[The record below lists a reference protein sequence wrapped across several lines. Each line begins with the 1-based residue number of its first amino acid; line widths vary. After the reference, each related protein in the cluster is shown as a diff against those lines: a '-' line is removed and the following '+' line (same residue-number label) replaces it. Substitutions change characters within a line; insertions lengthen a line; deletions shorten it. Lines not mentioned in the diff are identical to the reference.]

1 MHSRRDFLVG
11 TKTRHSCRETSL
23 RNLGMEIFY
32 TKDYSFL
39 FLEPLGP
46 MTVKKLMRN
55 GMIDLICR
63 KNDKK
68 DTEAALQRNKR

>member
-1 MHSRRDFLVG
+1 MVG